1 MLQVN
6 DDKKYVDF
14 GYVPCN
20 GHVPCQP
27 AHLSPENVILM
38 MMMMMMMFIIVMMVM
53 TQMKVMMRITT
64 HAMGT
69 YPVSPP
75 IFLVISMMVMNLIMT
90 LMMMVV
96 ISPFNSHMTKLK

>member
-27 AHLSPENVILM
+27 AHLSPENVIPM
-38 MMMMMMMFIIVMMVM
+38 MTMVMVM
-53 TQMKVMMRITT
+53 TAMTVMTVMMRITSP
-64 HAMGT
+64 AMAT
-69 YPVSPP
+69 YLVSLP
-75 IFLVISMMVMNLIMT
+75 ILVLRM
-90 LMMMVV
+90 
-96 ISPFNSHMTKLK
+96 

>member
-27 AHLSPENVILM
+27 AHLSPENVIPM
-38 MMMMMMMFIIVMMVM
+38 MTMVMVMLMVM
-53 TQMKVMMRITT
+53 TAMTVMTVMMRIASP
-64 HAMGT
+64 AMAT
-69 YPVSPP
+69 YLVSLP
-75 IFLVISMMVMNLIMT
+75 ILVLRM
-90 LMMMVV
+90 
-96 ISPFNSHMTKLK
+96 